1 MRKQLTTHRCVFV
14 GRKTQIITSDEIALI
29 RSIIM
34 WLVKKDHYNVMKRK
48 AFNLCILSMER
59 IPNNI
64 VVHNRRKNIHKTHI
78 VAIIRNTIWHC
89 YVRCEWLINPLKFT
103 MLLTDPRI
111 KHSNWN
117 FRNAK
122 KSETTLYQ
130 DLHAHSS
137 KHKISFC
144 TIFHSA
150 VENFSRWTYLANA
163 SHNTESKTSFS
174 TFHKFKSQH
183 YSPLDICFAIVC
195 HERARKCVP
204 VYMCR
209 ISYSRS
215 SYAVNEKN
223 DDDDI

>member
-78 VAIIRNTIWHC
+78 VAIIRNTILHC

-122 KSETTLYQ
+122 KKWNYFVSRFTCPFIQTQNQFFYN
-130 DLHAHSS
+130 
-137 KHKISFC
+137 ISQC
-144 TIFHSA
+144 
-150 VENFSRWTYLANA
+150 RR
-163 SHNTESKTSFS
+163 
-174 TFHKFKSQH
+174 KF
-183 YSPLDICFAIVC
+183 F
-195 HERARKCVP
+195 
-204 VYMCR
+204 
-209 ISYSRS
+209 
-215 SYAVNEKN
+215 
-223 DDDDI
+223 